1 MHIRSIPP
9 GIPFLSRYLLHVVVP
24 PIVVLLSAR
33 YASLYG
39 GVSLPTWFWA
49 VAVLASDPFVLTVRI
64 LFKFWNQRHQAALF
78 GAIVPPRLN
87 GKWPGNFDVFRDV
100 IRLTRFGYPSDM
112 FDLGFDGNGPIF
124 QYNIFWD
131 TAYTTCDPEI
141 VKTVLSTDFVNYEKG
156 SIVTICELWSSYV
169 RSLFGTGVFNS
180 DGEMWKFHRSMA
192 RPFFSRERISHFEL
206 FDRHAEHALLKMKER
221 LQAGIAVN
229 FQDLIA
235 RFTLDSATEFL
246 FGFCVQSLSSPLP
259 YPHNVAAHQTT
270 DEPISAAEKFAQAFA
285 SAQAIVSE
293 RPRVGWT
300 WPLQEFFRD
309 KTDEHM
315 VVVDSVLQPILED
328 ALRKKE
334 ARMRQEEETTDEK
347 ADDNDDTL
355 LDHLA
360 RLTSD
365 LSILHDETLNVLLA
379 GRDTTAST
387 LTFTIYLLCMYP
399 DVLKC
404 LREEVLLHV
413 GPIRRPTYDSIRGMK
428 YLRAVLNE
436 TLRLYPPVCSIK
448 ESTLPNPDPHGK
460 PIYIPAKTGIAYSVM
475 NMHRNPKY
483 WGPDA
488 EKYDPDRFID
498 ERVNKYL
505 VPTRSSFSRSMLGHA
520 YASDNR
526 RFAYNEMSFFIIRL
540 LQNFSTMSL
549 DLSAQPPDSSPP
561 AEWKNAKGRKAL
573 EQIFPKVH
581 IGLYSFGGLWVK
593 MGEAEGQ
600 EPTTS

>member
-1 MHIRSIPP
+1 
-9 GIPFLSRYLLHVVVP
+9 
-24 PIVVLLSAR
+24 
-33 YASLYG
+33 
-39 GVSLPTWFWA
+39 
-49 VAVLASDPFVLTVRI
+49 
-64 LFKFWNQRHQAALF
+64 
-78 GAIVPPRLN
+78 
-87 GKWPGNFDVFRDV
+87 
-100 IRLTRFGYPSDM
+100 M

-124 QYNIFWD
+124 QWNLFWD
-131 TAYTTCDPEI
+131 IVYTTCDPEI
-141 VKTVLSTDFVNYEKG
+141 VKTILSTDFVNYEKG
-156 SIVTICELWSSYV
+156 ELLSSYV

-259 YPHNVAAHQTT
+259 YPHNITTHQTT
-270 DEPISAAEKFAQAFA
+270 DEPNSAAEKFAQAFA

-315 VVVDSVLQPILED
+315 VVVDSVLQPILEG
-328 ALRKKE
+328 ALKKKE
-334 ARMRQEEETTDEK
+334 ARMRQEEESTDEK
-347 ADDNDDTL
+347 ADDDDTL
-355 LDHLA
+355 LDHLV

-365 LSILHDETLNVLLA
+365 FSILHDETLNVLLA

-399 DVLKC
+399 DVLKR
-404 LREEVLLHV
+404 LREEILLHV
-413 GPIRRPTYDSIRGMK
+413 GPTRRPTYDDIRGMK

-436 TLRLYPPVCSIK
+436 TLRLYPPVHSIK
-448 ESTLPNPDPHGK
+448 ESMLPNPDPHGK
-460 PIYIPAKTGIAYSVM
+460 PIYIPAKTGISYSVM

-483 WGPDA
+483 WGPDS

-498 ERVNKYL
+498 ERVNKYSY
-505 VPTRSSFSRSMLGHA
+505 PTRSSFSRSMLGHA

-549 DLSAQPPDSSPP
+549 DLPAQPPDSLPP

>member
-1 MHIRSIPP
+1 MVLGRGSVGERPFRSNS
-9 GIPFLSRYLLHVVVP
+9 F
-24 PIVVLLSAR
+24 
-33 YASLYG
+33 
-39 GVSLPTWFWA
+39 
-49 VAVLASDPFVLTVRI
+49 
-64 LFKFWNQRHQAALF
+64 F
-78 GAIVPPRLN
+78 GAIIPPRLN
-87 GKWPGNFDVFRDV
+87 GKWPGNFDVLRDV

-112 FDLGFDGNGPIF
+112 FDLGFDDNGPIF

-131 TAYTTCDPEI
+131 TVYTTCDPEI

-156 SIVTICELWSSYV
+156 ELWSSYV

-246 FGFCVQSLSSPLP
+246 FGFC
-259 YPHNVAAHQTT
+259 TT
-270 DEPISAAEKFAQAFA
+270 DEPISTAEKFAQAFA
-285 SAQAIVSE
+285 SAQEIVSE

-300 WPLQEFFRD
+300 WPLQEFFKD

-315 VVVDSVLQPILED
+315 VVVDSVLQPILEG
-328 ALRKKE
+328 ALKKKE
-334 ARMRQEEETTDEK
+334 ARTRQEEEAADEK
-347 ADDNDDTL
+347 ADDGDTL

-365 LSILHDETLNVLLA
+365 FSILHDETLNVLLA

-399 DVLKC
+399 DVLKR
-404 LREEVLLHV
+404 LREEILLHV
-413 GPIRRPTYDSIRGMK
+413 GPTRRPTYDDIRGMK

-436 TLRLYPPVCSIK
+436 TLRLYPPVPFNIRCSIK

-498 ERVNKYL
+498 ERANKYL
-505 VPTRSSFSRSMLGHA
+505 VPHPFIFLPFNAGPRICLGQQ
-520 YASDNR
+520 
-526 RFAYNEMSFFIIRL
+526 FAYNEMSFFIIRL

-549 DLSAQPPDSSPP
+549 DLSAQPPDARPP
-561 AEWKNAKGRKAL
+561 AEWRNAEGRKAL